1 MNGLPSSQNVLSS
14 LTSPTVFEQYILGI
28 IPKVGNDFE
37 FLYSIYLSRDDAVQN
52 RCGFAFH
59 PLPVHVQGLPIHIS
73 HIAQKLL
80 SDSMLR
86 VPVSEMHPTVVPPE
100 EGLAGKPAEAFR

>member
-1 MNGLPSSQNVLSS
+1 M
-14 LTSPTVFEQYILGI
+14 FEQCILGI
-28 IPKVGNDFE
+28 VSKVGNELE
-37 FLYSIYLSRDDAVQN
+37 FLYSVNLSLDDAVQN

-59 PLPVHVQGLPIHIS
+59 PLPVHVQSLPIHIS

-86 VPVSEMHPTVVPPE
+86 VPVSEMYPTVVPPE